1 MPLICFGLGLRNPP
15 KKHFVGGISCDFFA
29 VSRYGGGGA
38 GKGKGDVGFR
48 GKGGESRFS
57 PLVRSRFSPLVR
69 SRLSH
74 RVIETLP
81 LVRLISRE
89 SPPRPQKKGALQAIS
104 KFEFAFFDS
113 MRVEVHTP
121 LSDYFEG
128 GGESLFSLIEGESLA
143 KFPRS
148 RSRFKPVRPTSCSAR
163 VRRQLQRR
171 RNARRAAADTRSC
184 GAAEGGR
191 KRWVGV
197 CVPPRARTLVHTDT
211 RVQRA
216 CCKKKVGEIPPTH
229 PNVHVNDYGAFAS
242 HTLVPRPLCT
252 PPAGTRTDVAVA
264 CCVFVLRGRNLEAA
278 VESKRS
284 SAMCTV
290 AHACG
295 L

>member
-216 CCKKKVGEIPPTH
+216 
-229 PNVHVNDYGAFAS
+229 S